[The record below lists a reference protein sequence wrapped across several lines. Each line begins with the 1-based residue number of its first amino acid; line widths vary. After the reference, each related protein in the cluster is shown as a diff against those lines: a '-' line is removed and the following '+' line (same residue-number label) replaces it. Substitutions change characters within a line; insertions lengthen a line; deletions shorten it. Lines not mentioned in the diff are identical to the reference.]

1 MEGKAV
7 RVHFDG
13 PVAEIELL
21 GPGKGNAMGPDLW
34 RELPQAM
41 AAVESRDEV
50 RVAVLSGQGDH
61 FTYGL
66 DLPGMMGELGPHLAG
81 KQLAAQRMKLLRLI
95 EQLQGSITAV
105 ADSRVPVIAAVWG
118 WCIGG
123 GVDLTCACDL
133 RVASAEARFS
143 VRETRIAMVADLGTL
158 QRLPRVVGPGHARQ
172 LAYTGEDIDAER
184 ALRIGLVND
193 VLADK
198 EATLAH
204 ARALAAKV
212 AANSPLAVQGAKRVL
227 DWSADRP
234 VKDGLDYV
242 AAWNAAFLAS
252 DDLNEAMMAFMQKRD
267 PVFKGS

>member
-7 RVHFDG
+7 RVRFEGH
-13 PVAEIELL
+13 VAEVELL

-34 RELPQAM
+34 NELPRAM
-41 AAVESRDEV
+41 AAVDAHSEA
-50 RVAVLSGQGDH
+50 RVAVLYGSGDH

-66 DLPGMMGELGPHLAG
+66 DLPGMMAELGPHLVG
-81 KQLAAQRMKLLRLI
+81 GGAAQRLELLALI
-95 EQLQGSITAV
+95 EKLQGSVSAV
-105 ADSRVPVIAAVWG
+105 ADCRVPVIAATWG

-123 GVDLTCACDL
+123 GVDLICAADL
-133 RVASAEARFS
+133 RVASANARYS

-184 ALRIGLVND
+184 ALRIGLIND
-193 VLADK
+193 ILPDAA
-198 EATLAH
+198 ATLAH
-204 ARALAAKV
+204 ARALAGRI

-234 VKDGLDYV
+234 VRDGLDYV
-242 AAWNAAFLAS
+242 ANWNAAFLAS
-252 DDLNEAMMAFMQKRD
+252 DDLQEAMQAFMMKRE
-267 PVFKGS
+267 PVFKGR

>member
-1 MEGKAV
+1 MDGKAV
-7 RVHFDG
+7 RVRFEGHL
-13 PVAEIELL
+13 AEVELL

-41 AAVESRDEV
+41 AAVNAHGEARA
-50 RVAVLSGQGDH
+50 AVLYGKGDH

-66 DLPGMMGELGPHLAG
+66 DLPGMMGELGPHLTGG
-81 KQLAAQRMKLLRLI
+81 KAAQRLQLLGLI
-95 EQLQGSITAV
+95 EELQGAIQAV
-105 ADSRVPVIAAVWG
+105 ADSRVPVVSALWG

-123 GVDLTCACDL
+123 GIDLVCATDV
-133 RVASAEARFS
+133 RVAAADARFS

-172 LAYTGEDIDAER
+172 LAYTGEDIDADR

-193 VLADK
+193 VLPDAA
-198 EATLAH
+198 ATLAH
-204 ARALAAKV
+204 ARQLASRIAE
-212 AANSPLAVQGAKRVL
+212 NSPLAVQGAKKVM

-252 DDLNEAMMAFMQKRD
+252 DDLGEAMQAFLEKRA
-267 PVFKGS
+267 PVFRGR

>member
-7 RVHFDG
+7 RVRFDG

-21 GPGKGNAMGPDLW
+21 GPSKGNAMGPDLW
-34 RELPQAM
+34 NELPEAM
-41 AAVESRDEV
+41 AAVDAHGDA
-50 RVAVLSGQGDH
+50 RVAVLYGSGDH

-66 DLPGMMGELGPHLAG
+66 DLPGMMAELGPHLVTG
-81 KQLAAQRMKLLRLI
+81 GAAQRLELLALI
-95 EQLQGSITAV
+95 EKLQGSISSV
-105 ADSRVPVIAAVWG
+105 ADCRVPVIAATWG

-123 GVDLTCACDL
+123 GVDLICAADL
-133 RVASAEARFS
+133 RVASADARYS

-172 LAYTGEDIDAER
+172 LAYTGEDINAER
-184 ALRIGLVND
+184 ALRIGLIND
-193 VLADK
+193 ILPNA

-204 ARALAAKV
+204 ARELATRI

-234 VKDGLDYV
+234 VRDGLDYV
-242 AAWNAAFLAS
+242 ASWNAAFLAS
-252 DDLNEAMMAFMQKRD
+252 EDLQEAMQAFMMKRE
-267 PVFKGS
+267 PVFKGR